1 MDFKQLIEMIFGVL
15 GGLGL
20 FLLGMKQMSEGMQ
33 AIAGEKLRTLIGK
46 VTNNRY
52 VACGVGALVTG
63 LIQSSSVTSVMVIGM
78 VNAGLMTLRQ
88 SIGVIM
94 GADIGT
100 TITAWLIA
108 LKIADY
114 GLPILGLSALVF
126 LFAKN
131 DRIRYSAMMLL
142 GLGMVF
148 FGLEIMKMTIQPLR
162 SNAAFIGLLAQFEPN
177 TYWGVMKC
185 VGVGALVTAVIQS
198 SSATV
203 GITIALAATGTISF
217 ETSIAL
223 VLGENIGTTITA
235 FLASLGMSATAKRT
249 AYSHIL
255 IKIIGVSIV
264 IPFFFQYL
272 KLLHIIMP
280 DSLPIATRIA
290 TAHSL
295 FNIMMV
301 SVLILLIKY
310 IAQIILFIFPEKEKK
325 EKPHLTS
332 LNASFYDAPAF
343 AVQQSYNQILRMGYG
358 NQKMM
363 TQLREF
369 LESDSDIKK
378 LHKKI
383 IKREIAFDIIQ
394 KEIVEFISALLGGT
408 LSHNLTTEARNQL
421 RMADEYES
429 VSDYIV
435 VILKLSYKMKKEPV
449 TFSSSGKKEILLL
462 HDKLADYSQR
472 VIEAVDNR
480 DAMILSKVSPLGI
493 EITGL
498 LKSFKCS
505 HLKRVSDEKISPF
518 KTLIFMDMLNAYR
531 RLLDHEFNIA
541 EAIAGEK

>member
-1 MDFKQLIEMIFGVL
+1 MDFKQLIEMIFGVV

-33 AIAGEKLRTLIGK
+33 AIAGEKLRLLIGK

-78 VNAGLMTLRQ
+78 VNAGLMTLQQ

-114 GLPILGLSALVF
+114 GLAILGVSALVF
-126 LFAKN
+126 LFSKN

-148 FGLEIMKMTIQPLR
+148 FGLEIMKSTIQPLK
-162 SNAAFIGLLAQFEPN
+162 SNPGFIGLLAQFEPN
-177 TYWGVMKC
+177 NYWSVIKC
-185 VGVGALVTAVIQS
+185 VGIGAFVTAIIQS

-203 GITIALAATGTISF
+203 GITIALAITGTISF

-235 FLASLGMSATAKRT
+235 FLASLGMTAKAKRT

-255 IKIIGVSIV
+255 IKIIGVTIM
-264 IPFFFQYL
+264 IPFFFKYL
-272 KLLHIIMP
+272 ELLRIIMP
-280 DSLPIATRIA
+280 DTLPIATRIA

-295 FNIMMV
+295 FNILMV
-301 SVLILLIKY
+301 SVLILFIKY
-310 IAQIILFIFPEKEKK
+310 IARMILFLFPEKEKK
-325 EKPHLTS
+325 EKSHLTP
-332 LNASFYDAPAF
+332 LHTAIYDAPAI

-358 NQKMM
+358 NQKMLG
-363 TQLREF
+363 QLREF
-369 LESDSDIKK
+369 LESEADNKK
-378 LHKKI
+378 LRKKI
-383 IKREIAFDIIQ
+383 VRREIAFDIIQ
-394 KEIVEFISALLGGT
+394 KEIVEFISELLGGT
-408 LSHNLTTEARNQL
+408 LSHKLTTEARKQL

-435 VILKLSYKMKKEPV
+435 VILKLSGKMKKDSIV
-449 TFSSSGKKEILLL
+449 FSDTEKDEFLKL
-462 HDKLADYSQR
+462 HDKLADYSQQ
-472 VIEAVDNR
+472 VIEAVHHR
-480 DAMILSKVSPLGI
+480 DSTILAKVTPIGA
-493 EITGL
+493 EIKDL
-498 LKSFKCS
+498 LKMYKCR
-505 HLKRVSDEKISPF
+505 HLKRVSDEKVSPF
-518 KTLIFMDMLNAYR
+518 KTLIYMDMLSAYW